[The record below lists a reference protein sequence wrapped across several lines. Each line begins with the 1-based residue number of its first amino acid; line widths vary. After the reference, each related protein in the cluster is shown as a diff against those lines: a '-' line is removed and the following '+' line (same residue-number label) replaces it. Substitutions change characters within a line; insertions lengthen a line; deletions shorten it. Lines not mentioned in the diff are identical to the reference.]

1 MWFIFVQQ
9 NDLPVFNGK
18 PEDVILQQNKFH
30 GSNKNQIVMNAS
42 SSFFPLIEAFYFCV
56 MK

>member
-18 PEDVILQQNKFH
+18 PEYVILQQNKFH
-30 GSNKNQIVMNAS
+30 GSNKNQIVINAS
-42 SSFFPLIEAFYFCV
+42 SSFSPLIEAFYFCV